1 VDRPAGT
8 VAGVTIDDPDGHI
21 PPDGSRMYQRFVP
34 VLAAAAALSAVLGDS
49 GSTVD
54 NTVVLAGVV
63 PFVAWMLRPALPTL
77 GLVLTAGPGVLFA
90 TRNGDLEASTFM
102 LSIAATVVGAYE
114 RSRIALVVGGVLLTA
129 IPPLGMLTDND
140 TATGVWVMGVLLPL
154 VISRISERQLE
165 LAAELAATRATL
177 ADQRA
182 LEERRRIARDVHD
195 SVGHGLA
202 AVLLH
207 ITGARHVL
215 RRDPDAADEALAQ
228 AEQVGRRS
236 MGELRET
243 LGMLRTETDA
253 GVNGGPVPPVP
264 GTDEMTR
271 DDVWNRF
278 TVTGDVSRLDP
289 LTATSLHR
297 VAEEAF
303 ANASRH
309 APAAATT
316 AVLVVRAREV
326 VMTIESFGDAG
337 PTSGD
342 REEHRPRYGIVGMSE
357 RMAAV
362 GGSIDVGPTP
372 SGWLGRAAVPL
383 RDTVVQP

>member
-1 VDRPAGT
+1 
-8 VAGVTIDDPDGHI
+8 
-21 PPDGSRMYQRFVP
+21 MYQRFVP
-34 VLAAAAALSAVLGDS
+34 MIAAAAALSAVLGDS
-49 GSTVD
+49 GSSVD
-54 NTVVLAGVV
+54 NSVVLAAVV
-63 PFVAWMLRPALPTL
+63 PFVVWMLRPALPTL
-77 GLVLTAGPGVLFA
+77 VLVVSTGAAVLFA
-90 TRNGDLEASTFM
+90 TRNGELEASMFM
-102 LSIAATVVGAYE
+102 LSIAATIVGGYE
-114 RSRIALVVGGVLLTA
+114 RSQLALVVGGVLLAA
-129 IPPLGMLTDND
+129 IPPLSLIVSDND
-140 TATGVWVMGVLLPL
+140 TATGLWIMGVLLPF
-154 VISRISERQLE
+154 VISRISQRQLE

-177 ADQRA
+177 ADQRV

-243 LGMLRTETDA
+243 LGMLRTETDTGA
-253 GVNGGPVPPVP
+253 NGEPMPPVP
-264 GTDEMTR
+264 GTDEMSR

-309 APAAATT
+309 APGAATT
-316 AVLVVRAREV
+316 AVLVVRARDV

-337 PTSGD
+337 PTGSAGPTSSE
-342 REEHRPRYGIVGMSE
+342 RAEHRPRYGIVGMSE

-372 SGWLGRAAVPL
+372 SGWLVRAAVPL

>member
-1 VDRPAGT
+1 
-8 VAGVTIDDPDGHI
+8 
-21 PPDGSRMYQRFVP
+21 
-34 VLAAAAALSAVLGDS
+34 
-49 GSTVD
+49 
-54 NTVVLAGVV
+54 
-63 PFVAWMLRPALPTL
+63 
-77 GLVLTAGPGVLFA
+77 
-90 TRNGDLEASTFM
+90 
-102 LSIAATVVGAYE
+102 
-114 RSRIALVVGGVLLTA
+114 
-129 IPPLGMLTDND
+129 
-140 TATGVWVMGVLLPL
+140 
-154 VISRISERQLE
+154 
-165 LAAELAATRATL
+165 
-177 ADQRA
+177 
-182 LEERRRIARDVHD
+182 
-195 SVGHGLA
+195 
-202 AVLLH
+202 
-207 ITGARHVL
+207 
-215 RRDPDAADEALAQ
+215 
-228 AEQVGRRS
+228 

-309 APAAATT
+309 APGAATT
-316 AVLVVRAREV
+316 AVLVVRARDV

-337 PTSGD
+337 PTGSAGPTSSE
-342 REEHRPRYGIVGMSE
+342 RAERRPRYGIVGMSE

-372 SGWLGRAAVPL
+372 SGWLVRAAVPL